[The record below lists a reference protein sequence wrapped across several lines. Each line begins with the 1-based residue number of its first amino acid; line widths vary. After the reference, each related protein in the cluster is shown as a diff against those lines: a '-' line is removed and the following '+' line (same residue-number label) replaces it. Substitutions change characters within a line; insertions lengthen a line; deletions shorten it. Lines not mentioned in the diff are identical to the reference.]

1 MKDNEREDK
10 LVGYLYGELSADE
23 RRTVEEVLKKDP
35 DALRELDRLRGIHSL
50 LGTLKDKEV
59 IAPSYLVE
67 QAKGARPLYPSPW
80 VRVSLSI
87 AASLVLLMTAARLTG
102 LEMRYQDSELR
113 IFFGGTRKDEAD
125 GEPLTALQVQEMINT
140 SLHSQQES
148 FNAGWADLKQEMENS
163 IRKNVNQGM
172 KLSPAQVSAIT
183 NQVSNA
189 SNEQVSGYVAT
200 MQAENLKQIQDYLK
214 LSSKEQNQYIEGLLV
229 DFAKYLQE
237 QRRQDFQLL
246 QTRVSSLEQNNNVFR
261 EETEQILTSLISNV
275 GQSKKAN

>member
-23 RRTVEEVLKKDP
+23 RNEVEALVRNNP
-35 DALRELDRLRGIHSL
+35 DVSKEFERLRAVHGAL
-50 LGTLKDKEV
+50 AFLEDKEV

-67 QAKGARPLYPSPW
+67 QPKGVRPLYPSAW
-80 VRVSLSI
+80 VRVSLGI
-87 AASLVLLMTAARLTG
+87 AASLILLMTAARLTG

-113 IFFGGTRKDEAD
+113 ISFGGARSNKPVEQ
-125 GEPLTALQVQEMINT
+125 LTTLQVQEMINT

-148 FNAGWADLKQEMENS
+148 FKAGWADLKQEMENS

-214 LSSKEQNQYIEGLLV
+214 LSSQEQNQYIEGLLV

>member
-1 MKDNEREDK
+1 MKDKEREEK
-10 LVGYLYGELSADE
+10 LVAYLYDELSADE
-23 RRTVEEVLKKDP
+23 RNEVETLVRNNP
-35 DALRELDRLRGIHSL
+35 DVSKEFEPLRAVHRALAR
-50 LGTLKDKEV
+50 LKDKEV

-67 QAKGARPLYPSPW
+67 QPKGVRPLYQSAW
-80 VRVSLSI
+80 VRVSVSI

-113 IFFGGTRKDEAD
+113 ISFGGTRSDKPVEQ
-125 GEPLTALQVQEMINT
+125 LTTLQVQEMINS
-140 SLHSQQES
+140 SLQSQQES
-148 FNAGWADLKQEMENS
+148 FQGGWANLKQEMESS
-163 IRKNVNQGM
+163 IRKSVNQGM
-172 KLSPAQVSAIT
+172 KLSPSQVAAIT
-183 NQVSNA
+183 TQVSNA
-189 SNEQVSGYVAT
+189 SNEQVNGYVAT
-200 MQAENLKQIQDYLK
+200 LQAENLKQIQDYLK
-214 LSSKEQNQYIEGLLV
+214 LSSTEQNQYIEGLLV

>member
-1 MKDNEREDK
+1 MRDKELERQ
-10 LVGYLYGELSADE
+10 LVSYLYGELSEDE
-23 RRTVEEVLKKDP
+23 KGRVEEALKRGLG
-35 DALRELDRLRGIHSL
+35 ALDELNRLRGIHSL

-67 QAKGARPLYPSPW
+67 QAKGVRPLYPSAW

-113 IFFGGTRKDEAD
+113 ISFGGTRNDKPVEQ
-125 GEPLTALQVQEMINT
+125 LTTLQVQEMINS
-140 SLHSQQES
+140 SLQSQQES
-148 FNAGWADLKQEMENS
+148 FQGGWANLKLEMESS
-163 IRKNVNQGM
+163 IRKSVNQGM
-172 KLSPAQVSAIT
+172 KLSPAQVAAIT
-183 NQVSNA
+183 TQVSNA

-214 LSSKEQNQYIEGLLV
+214 LSSTEQNQYIEGLLV